1 MNTTWNLKIIQ
12 FISVTLNICVC
23 NFTADASSTGNGSN
37 SVASVVVETPVW
49 QGPMGKFEFKH
60 PGLLN
65 SKAELDFIKAEIK
78 AGAEPWASSFDR
90 LKKSGYGNLNW
101 TPHPLALVDA
111 NGNDASIENEDA
123 KAAYAQALLWYITD
137 DDAHAIK
144 SAEILDAWSGQLTSH
159 ASTNHQNAVVAAW
172 CGSVFP
178 LAAELLRSSYPQW
191 TTNETKHFSAMLN
204 RAFLPLVFPG
214 NAAINGNWE
223 LAMSDA
229 LMCIGVFNE
238 DAAIFNRGVFL
249 WRKRVPAYF
258 YLTTDGPTP
267 IRPYGTA
274 TLDSD
279 PAIYNYWYKPSQYF
293 DGLCQETRRD
303 YGHHMQI
310 GLASA
315 INGAEIAYHQDL
327 DLYSEN
333 ERRLITAMEFQAGPL
348 MGKPVPSALFPDG
361 FTASDVLPTWEIA
374 YNHFHNRKGFALPLT
389 EALIRAKVRDSDFT
403 AMCNIAW
410 ESLTHAELDARVA
423 NGISPR

>member
-1 MNTTWNLKIIQ
+1 
-12 FISVTLNICVC
+12 
-23 NFTADASSTGNGSN
+23 
-37 SVASVVVETPVW
+37 
-49 QGPMGKFEFKH
+49 
-60 PGLLN
+60 
-65 SKAELDFIKAEIK
+65 
-78 AGAEPWASSFDR
+78 
-90 LKKSGYGNLNW
+90 
-101 TPHPLALVDA
+101 
-111 NGNDASIENEDA
+111 
-123 KAAYAQALLWYITD
+123 
-137 DDAHAIK
+137 
-144 SAEILDAWSGQLTSH
+144 
-159 ASTNHQNAVVAAW
+159 
-172 CGSVFP
+172 
-178 LAAELLRSSYPQW
+178 
-191 TTNETKHFSAMLN
+191 
-204 RAFLPLVFPG
+204 
-214 NAAINGNWE
+214 
-223 LAMSDA
+223 MSDA

-238 DAAIFNRGVFL
+238 DAVTFDRGVFL